1 MKDDFTAKECKENI
15 NNIISQVLKNYS
27 DKKNDLIYAAVSR
40 GSNGLDKVAYVEV
53 QEKEAEIIKTKA
65 KLNEILDEA
74 IEIEEIGEELER

>member
-1 MKDDFTAKECKENI
+1 MKDDFTVKECKENI

-74 IEIEEIGEELER
+74 IEIEEIGEELGK